1 MGFFALYCGLL
12 YNDFLSLNPN
22 IFGSCYYEKEEE
34 VYRKSNCVYKIGVD
48 PVWTISKNELSFYNS
63 LKMKFSVIIGVI

>member
-22 IFGSCYYEKEEE
+22 IFGTCYYEKNEE
-34 VYRKSNCVYKIGVD
+34 VYRQSNCVYPIGVD
-48 PVWTISKNELSFYNS
+48 PV
-63 LKMKFSVIIGVI
+63 